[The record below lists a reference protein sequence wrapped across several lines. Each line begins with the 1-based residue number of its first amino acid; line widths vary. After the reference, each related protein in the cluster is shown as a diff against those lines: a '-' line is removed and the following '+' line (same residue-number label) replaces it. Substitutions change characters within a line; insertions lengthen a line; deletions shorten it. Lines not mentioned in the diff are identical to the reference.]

1 MKEKN
6 EKFYQE
12 EIEELNYVL
21 LVINRKKMRDS
32 GNDRNWFWDRTI
44 YGPYRFSYME
54 EIRKVR

>member
-6 EKFYQE
+6 EKFYQ

-32 GNDRNWFWDRTI
+32 GNDRN
-44 YGPYRFSYME
+44 
-54 EIRKVR
+54 

>member
-32 GNDRNWFWDRTI
+32 GNDRN
-44 YGPYRFSYME
+44 
-54 EIRKVR
+54 